1 MALNKRLIGWVFL
14 ALATPCGHAQSEVY
28 KCPDASGRPTYTNV
42 KRDTVGKNCTLVSK
56 EVSVV
61 PAQVP
66 TRGVQSSAVS
76 DPASAR
82 NENRR
87 RILESE
93 LQNEQQLLSDA
104 RQKLAEQEG
113 IRDRS
118 EEHTSELQSQSNL
131 VCRLLLE
138 KKKNWRDKL
147 RDPFRRI
154 PGSRRRWRRP
164 APP

>member
-1 MALNKRLIGWVFL
+1 MALNNRLIGWVFL
-14 ALATPCGHAQSEVY
+14 ALAAPCGHAQSEVY

-42 KRDTVGKNCTLVSK
+42 KRDTVGKKCTLVSK

-66 TRGVQSSAVS
+66 ARAVQSSAVS
-76 DPASAR
+76 DPTSAR

-113 IRDRS
+113 IRDGDERNYARVLDRLKPYQEAVS
-118 EEHTSELQSQSNL
+118 QHTKNIEQLRAELG
-131 VCRLLLE
+131 RL
-138 KKKNWRDKL
+138 K
-147 RDPFRRI
+147 
-154 PGSRRRWRRP
+154 
-164 APP
+164 